1 MEESRTVK
9 AVRVGWDYIEKSMKA
24 FTDEDRDVPL
34 ALDLFHTLGVIK
46 LAALLANKRGLSPE
60 IITIT
65 MVLHDHG
72 RLMTG
77 VWDGHDEISPPIAR
91 KILKDIGEFTPEE
104 IDQVVK
110 LIRTHRQKDETG
122 DPYEECIRDADVLDV
137 YLAGTA
143 GFAREV
149 EPLGEYIAKNR
160 KRLENMAEELGFT
173 LATP

>member
-1 MEESRTVK
+1 M
-9 AVRVGWDYIEKSMKA
+9 
-24 FTDEDRDVPL
+24 
-34 ALDLFHTLGVIK
+34 
-46 LAALLANKRGLSPE
+46 GLVS
-60 IITIT
+60 
-65 MVLHDHG
+65 
-72 RLMTG
+72 
-77 VWDGHDEISPPIAR
+77 A
-91 KILKDIGEFTPEE
+91 IGEFTPDE
-104 IDQVVK
+104 IDQIVK

-160 KRLENMAEELGFT
+160 KRLENLAQELGFI